1 VQQPVRAKQSH
12 SSTSHNSPQFSNLL
26 GQTNPSFLQQ
36 NNSSAHEIG
45 FSLNVAAI
53 NQSSFAPHS
62 LDSLYVPA
70 NHSELWNGNIDTSLG
85 FSSDWPIIDT
95 TTSYLP
101 FQSYMD
107 QTSFDTPDLDTSQGL
122 MLTPDDDPLFTPDL
136 GAISSPSFTPEHS
149 SNRNSSASPDNHS
162 LLSGP
167 SLDQGSPNCRPTS
180 LKPTKSPKDDH
191 SKVQKR
197 TLNTLAARRY
207 RQKRLDQMSEL
218 EAALKESNAERDVL
232 KVRVARL
239 EGEVDVLRGLLT
251 K

>member
-1 VQQPVRAKQSH
+1 
-12 SSTSHNSPQFSNLL
+12 
-26 GQTNPSFLQQ
+26 
-36 NNSSAHEIG
+36 
-45 FSLNVAAI
+45 
-53 NQSSFAPHS
+53 
-62 LDSLYVPA
+62 
-70 NHSELWNGNIDTSLG
+70 
-85 FSSDWPIIDT
+85 
-95 TTSYLP
+95 
-101 FQSYMD
+101 MD